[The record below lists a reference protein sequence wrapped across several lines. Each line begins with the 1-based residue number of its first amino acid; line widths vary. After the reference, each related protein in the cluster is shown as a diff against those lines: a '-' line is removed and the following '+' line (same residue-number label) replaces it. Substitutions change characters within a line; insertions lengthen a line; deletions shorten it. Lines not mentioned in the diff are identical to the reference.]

1 VQAAAPNCQKIPIR
15 KHRKGVGIIGHRLTT
30 VPPSLFT
37 TGGGLVRLCCV
48 YVPRSAHF
56 SRVGTMRNF
65 LPHARNAGQKADRR
79 GSISEQFSKP
89 SNMTITGVKTGILA

>member
-1 VQAAAPNCQKIPIR
+1 
-15 KHRKGVGIIGHRLTT
+15 
-30 VPPSLFT
+30 LFT

-48 YVPRSAHF
+48 YVLRSAHF
-56 SRVGTMRNF
+56 SRVGSMRNF

-89 SNMTITGVKTGILA
+89 SNMTITGIKTGILA